1 MILLTTETISSNQMI
16 TNMITEMRTGEIIT
30 YTIKLEECGR

>member
-1 MILLTTETISSNQMI
+1 MILLTIEIISLNQMI

-30 YTIKLEECGR
+30 YTIKLEECGH